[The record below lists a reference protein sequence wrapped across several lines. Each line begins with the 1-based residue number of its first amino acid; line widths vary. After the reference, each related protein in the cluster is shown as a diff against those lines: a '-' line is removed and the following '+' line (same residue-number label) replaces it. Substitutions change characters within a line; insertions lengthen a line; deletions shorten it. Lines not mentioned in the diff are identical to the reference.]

1 MKREIWDPLKDM
13 KEFRKEM
20 NDIFKIYWKE
30 GMTLPKGIKIREPLI
45 DIIDKKKDLIVIFE
59 LPGIDKNDLNLIIDP
74 DRVEIKAK
82 KKVEKVGRNENYFRK
97 ERSYGGFYKVFSLPV
112 YVNPDKTKVD
122 FNKGVLTLKLSK
134 LKKQPKKKIINLSE
148 K

>member
-1 MKREIWDPLKDM
+1 MKREIWDPL
-13 KEFRKEM
+13 

-30 GMTLPKGIKIREPLI
+30 GMTLPKGVKIREPLI
-45 DIIDKKKDLIVIFE
+45 DIIDKKKDLIVIVE
-59 LPGIDKNDLNLIIDP
+59 LPGVDKKDLSLIIDP
-74 DRVEIKAK
+74 DRVELKAK
-82 KKVEKVGRNENYFRK
+82 KIIDKVSKCANYFRK

-122 FNKGVLTLKLSK
+122 FKKGILTMKLSK